1 MLIGAVG
8 SLRPKGTIHMAKK
21 SVMSDATDAVKSLAG
36 AALGAAAAAATSVVA
51 ETVAGA
57 MTEGGAK
64 LAKAGP
70 GLEKA
75 AADKVPKPILPT
87 AKKRAA
93 AKRKSKVAKKKVA
106 TVRASKSKG
115 GVKRRNKR

>member
-1 MLIGAVG
+1 M
-8 SLRPKGTIHMAKK
+8 
-21 SVMSDATDAVKSLAG
+21 
-36 AALGAAAAAATSVVA
+36 A
-51 ETVAGA
+51 ETVAGV

-75 AADKVPKPILPT
+75 ADKVSKPILPT

-93 AKRKSKVAKKKVA
+93 AKRKSRVAKKKVA

-115 GVKRRNKR
+115 GVKRRKKR